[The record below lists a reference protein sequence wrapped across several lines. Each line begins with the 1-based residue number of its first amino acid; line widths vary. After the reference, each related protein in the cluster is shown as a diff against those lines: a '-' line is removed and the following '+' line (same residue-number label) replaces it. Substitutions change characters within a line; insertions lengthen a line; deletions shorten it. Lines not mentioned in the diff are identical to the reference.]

1 MWVSVGVSFGACKVT
16 KQSVHSSG
24 NPAWSLPEQDEAN
37 GLDSSSSDVIIH
49 VTHLQ

>member
-1 MWVSVGVSFGACKVT
+1 MWVCVGVSFGACT

-37 GLDSSSSDVIIH
+37 GLDSSSSDIIIH